1 MSSEITNV
9 QSGYDLWSAVYDHDQ
24 NPMVGLETPLVRKAL
39 GDVRGCSVLDL
50 GCGTGPHALWLS
62 EAGARVTAL
71 DFSEGMLNV
80 ARAKSGADAVCF
92 LVHDL
97 HEPLPLRSGSFDVVV
112 SGLVLEH
119 LGNLDAFFSEI
130 CRVLGAGGRAVV
142 SAMHPAMFL
151 RDAQAQFTDPE
162 SGDVVRPGSLPH
174 QLGEMVIACLRAGLK
189 PVQIDEYAADQDL
202 VARFPRAGKYLDW
215 PMLVVLQ
222 LVRSS

>member
-1 MSSEITNV
+1 M
-9 QSGYDLWSAVYDHDQ
+9 
-24 NPMVGLETPLVRKAL
+24 
-39 GDVRGCSVLDL
+39 
-50 GCGTGPHALWLS
+50 
-62 EAGARVTAL
+62 
-71 DFSEGMLNV
+71 
-80 ARAKSGADAVCF
+80 
-92 LVHDL
+92 
-97 HEPLPLRSGSFDVVV
+97 
-112 SGLVLEH
+112 
-119 LGNLDAFFSEI
+119 
-130 CRVLGAGGRAVV
+130 V